1 MKEKDLKI
9 TIKTFYGLEEV
20 LAKELEEHGFSGA
33 KLLNRA
39 VSIKGNWDDIYFLNI
54 HLRCAISILVEIANF
69 KVKTERD
76 LYTNAY
82 QIDWPT
88 FFKVDK
94 TFAVKGA
101 VFSDVFRYSQ
111 YPFLL
116 VKDAIVDRFR
126 DKVQER
132 PDVNVKKPQ
141 VMIDVYVNNNVVT
154 LSLNTSGLPLF
165 QRGYREATGAAPLNE
180 VVAAGILKLSGWD
193 GKTDLVDPFCGSG
206 TILIEAALMAAGLPP
221 NLERH
226 HYAFKNFENFN
237 EEKFNSIIDGIDR
250 RVKGLPC
257 KIVGSDISD
266 EMVTKTR
273 RNLRGLPIGRFVET
287 SVKPFD
293 QVEKPSE
300 SGMIVTNPPYGERMG
315 EEIEELYE
323 GIGNWLKHSM
333 PGYSCW
339 LISSNMEALK
349 KVGLKPDTKMR
360 LFNGKLECSL
370 RKYTVFEGKLKDNK

>member
-1 MKEKDLKI
+1 MKGKDLKI

-20 LAKELEEHGFSGA
+20 LAQELEEHGLKGA

-39 VSIKGNWDDIYFLNI
+39 VTIKGDWDDVYFLNV
-54 HLRCAISILVEIANF
+54 HLRTAISILVEIDSF
-69 KVKTERD
+69 KIRKERD

-82 QIDWPT
+82 QIDWPS
-88 FFKVDK
+88 FFTVDK

-101 VFSDVFRYSQ
+101 VFSDVFRHSQ

-126 DKVQER
+126 DKVQDR

-141 VMIDVYVNNNVVT
+141 VMIDVYVNNDEVT
-154 LSLNTSGLPLF
+154 ISLNTSGLPLF

-300 SGMIVTNPPYGERMG
+300 SGNIVTNPPYGERMG

-339 LISSNMEALK
+339 LISSNMDALK
-349 KVGLKPDTKMR
+349 KVGLKPDMKMR

>member
-101 VFSDVFRYSQ
+101 VFSDVFRHSQ

-141 VMIDVYVNNNVVT
+141 VMIDVYVNNNEVT

-300 SGMIVTNPPYGERMG
+300 FGMIVTNPPYGERMG

-339 LISSNMEALK
+339 LISSNMDALK

>member
-39 VSIKGNWDDIYFLNI
+39 VSIKGNWDDIYLLNI

-101 VFSDVFRYSQ
+101 VFSDVFRHSQ

>member
-1 MKEKDLKI
+1 MKGKDLKI

-20 LAKELEEHGFSGA
+20 LAQELEEHGLKGA

-39 VSIKGNWDDIYFLNI
+39 VTIKGDWDDVYFLNV
-54 HLRCAISILVEIANF
+54 HLRTAISILVEIDSF
-69 KVKTERD
+69 KIRKERD

-82 QIDWPT
+82 QIDWPS

-101 VFSDVFRYSQ
+101 VFSDVFRHSQ

-126 DKVQER
+126 DKVQDR

-141 VMIDVYVNNNVVT
+141 VMIDVYVNNDEVT
-154 LSLNTSGLPLF
+154 ISLNTSGLPLF

-339 LISSNMEALK
+339 LISSNMDALK
-349 KVGLKPDTKMR
+349 KVGLKPDMKMR

>member
-1 MKEKDLKI
+1 MKGKDLKI

-20 LAKELEEHGFSGA
+20 LAQELEEHGLKGA

-39 VSIKGNWDDIYFLNI
+39 VTIKGDWDDVYFLNV
-54 HLRCAISILVEIANF
+54 HLRTAISILVEIDSF
-69 KVKTERD
+69 KIRKERD

-82 QIDWPT
+82 QIDWPS

-101 VFSDVFRYSQ
+101 VFSDVFRHSQ

-126 DKVQER
+126 DKVQDR

-141 VMIDVYVNNNVVT
+141 VMIDVYVNNDEVT
-154 LSLNTSGLPLF
+154 ISLNTSGLPLF

-339 LISSNMEALK
+339 LISSNMDALK

>member
-1 MKEKDLKI
+1 MKEKDLQI

-101 VFSDVFRYSQ
+101 VFSDVFRHSQ

-193 GKTDLVDPFCGSG
+193 GKTDLVDTFCGSG

-339 LISSNMEALK
+339 LISSNMDALK

>member
-1 MKEKDLKI
+1 MKGKDLKI

-20 LAKELEEHGFSGA
+20 LAQELEEHGLKGA

-39 VSIKGNWDDIYFLNI
+39 VTIKGDWDDVYFLNV
-54 HLRCAISILVEIANF
+54 HLRTAISILVEIDSF
-69 KVKTERD
+69 KIRKERD

-82 QIDWPT
+82 QIDWPS

-101 VFSDVFRYSQ
+101 VFSDVFRHSQ

-126 DKVQER
+126 DKVQDR

-141 VMIDVYVNNNVVT
+141 VMIDVYVNNEEVT
-154 LSLNTSGLPLF
+154 ISLNTSGLPLF

-180 VVAAGILKLSGWD
+180 AVAAGILKLSGWD

-250 RVKGLPC
+250 RLKGLPC

-315 EEIEELYE
+315 EEIDELYE

-339 LISSNMEALK
+339 LISSNMDALK

>member
-1 MKEKDLKI
+1 MKGKDLKI

-20 LAKELEEHGFSGA
+20 LAQELEEHGLKGA

-39 VSIKGNWDDIYFLNI
+39 VTIKGDWDDVYFLNV
-54 HLRCAISILVEIANF
+54 HLRTAISILVEIDSF
-69 KVKTERD
+69 KIRKERD

-82 QIDWPT
+82 QIDWPS

-101 VFSDVFRYSQ
+101 VFSDVFRHSQ

-126 DKVQER
+126 DKVQDR

-141 VMIDVYVNNNVVT
+141 VMIDVNNDEVT
-154 LSLNTSGLPLF
+154 ISLNTSGLPLF

-339 LISSNMEALK
+339 LISSNMDALK

>member
-101 VFSDVFRYSQ
+101 VFSDVFRHSQ

-141 VMIDVYVNNNVVT
+141 VMIDVYVNNNEVT

-237 EEKFNSIIDGIDR
+237 EDKFNSIIDEIDR

-333 PGYSCW
+333 TGYSCW
-339 LISSNMEALK
+339 LISSNMDALK

>member
-1 MKEKDLKI
+1 MKGKDLKI

-20 LAKELEEHGFSGA
+20 LAQELEEHGLKGA

-39 VSIKGNWDDIYFLNI
+39 VTIKGDWDDVYFLNV
-54 HLRCAISILVEIANF
+54 HLRTAISILVEIDSF
-69 KVKTERD
+69 KIRKERD

-82 QIDWPT
+82 QIDWPS
-88 FFKVDK
+88 FFTVDK

-101 VFSDVFRYSQ
+101 VFSDVFRHSQ

-126 DKVQER
+126 DKVQDR

-141 VMIDVYVNNNVVT
+141 VMIDVYVNNDEVT
-154 LSLNTSGLPLF
+154 ISLNTSGLPLF

-300 SGMIVTNPPYGERMG
+300 SGIIVTNPPYGERMG

-339 LISSNMEALK
+339 LISSNMDALK
-349 KVGLKPDTKMR
+349 KVGLKPDMKMR

>member
-1 MKEKDLKI
+1 MKGKDLKI

-20 LAKELEEHGFSGA
+20 LAQELEEHGLKGA

-39 VSIKGNWDDIYFLNI
+39 VTIKGDWDDVYFLNV
-54 HLRCAISILVEIANF
+54 HLRTAISILVEIDSF
-69 KVKTERD
+69 KIRKERD

-82 QIDWPT
+82 QIDWPS

-101 VFSDVFRYSQ
+101 VFSDVFRHSQ

-126 DKVQER
+126 DKVQDR

-141 VMIDVYVNNNVVT
+141 VMIDVYVNNDEVT
-154 LSLNTSGLPLF
+154 ISLNTSGLPLF

-180 VVAAGILKLSGWD
+180 AVAAGILKLSGWD

-339 LISSNMEALK
+339 LISSNMDALK

>member
-1 MKEKDLKI
+1 MKEKDLQI

-101 VFSDVFRYSQ
+101 VFSDVFRHSQ

-339 LISSNMEALK
+339 LISSNMDALK

>member
-101 VFSDVFRYSQ
+101 VFSDVFRHSQ

-339 LISSNMEALK
+339 LISSNMDALK

>member
-101 VFSDVFRYSQ
+101 VFSDVFRHSQ

-141 VMIDVYVNNNVVT
+141 VMIDVYVNNNEVT

-339 LISSNMEALK
+339 LISSNMDALK

>member
-1 MKEKDLKI
+1 MKGKDLKI

-20 LAKELEEHGFSGA
+20 LAQELEEHNLKGA

-39 VSIKGNWDDIYFLNI
+39 VTIKGDWDDVYFLNV
-54 HLRCAISILVEIANF
+54 HLRTAISILVEIDSF
-69 KVKTERD
+69 KIRKERD

-82 QIDWPT
+82 QIDWPS

-101 VFSDVFRYSQ
+101 VFSDVFRHSQ

-126 DKVQER
+126 DKVQDR

-141 VMIDVYVNNNVVT
+141 VMIDVYVNNDEVT
-154 LSLNTSGLPLF
+154 ISLNTSGLPLF

-226 HYAFKNFENFN
+226 HYAFKNFENFK

-339 LISSNMEALK
+339 LISSNMDALK
-349 KVGLKPDTKMR
+349 KVGLKPDMKMR

>member
-39 VSIKGNWDDIYFLNI
+39 VSIKGNLDDIYFLNI

-101 VFSDVFRYSQ
+101 VFSDVFRHSQ

-141 VMIDVYVNNNVVT
+141 VMIDVYVNNNEVT

-266 EMVTKTR
+266 EMVIKTR

-339 LISSNMEALK
+339 LISSNMDALK